1 MDVRKTGRMNGKKKP
16 PRPTKA
22 IKKASDWKWDPY
34 EEENE
39 VFDRPLDERTKEIVD
54 SQRF

>member
-1 MDVRKTGRMNGKKKP
+1 MDVRKTGRMNGKKNAKA
-16 PRPTKA
+16 TKA